1 MILFRKEPIPLQ
13 MRNIMLLD
21 DEKTGG
27 VVYVNKQTYD
37 QALLLQGRFD
47 GDPNRVI
54 NTIKGKGTETYIL
67 NVELRGLVENM
78 MRFMPAPLN
87 MLAPF
92 IIMATQ
98 NKNIEWKAD
107 NMEMGYGILHQYSQ
121 LIDFNA
127 TTLVPAEVRMNI
139 SLPTV
144 ILMQYEVSWD
154 EICSTL
160 KDRVAILK
168 NDSVKDDEPKVEPKS
183 SNNLINKTEPKE
195 ETKQTSTEEEEEEED
210 DGIDWDALNARLAE
224 IREAPPENP
233 IPITPA
239 TATHQTTPIPLTVV
253 DKSEMEASKNVLD
266 EFDM

>member
-1 MILFRKEPIPLQ
+1 MILYRKEPIPLQ

-21 DEKTGG
+21 DVRTGG
-27 VVYVNKQTYD
+27 VIYVNKQTYD
-37 QALLLQGRFD
+37 QALLLYGRFD

-67 NVELRGLVENM
+67 NLELRELVNNM
-78 MRFMPAPLN
+78 MKEMPSPLN

-98 NKNIEWKAD
+98 NKNIEWDKD
-107 NMEMGYGILHQYSQ
+107 NLVMGYGILHQFSQ

-127 TTLVPAEVRMNI
+127 TTLVPAEIRNNL

-160 KDRVAILK
+160 KGRVVILK
-168 NDSVKDDEPKVEPKS
+168 NDSVKNEEPEVKPKS
-183 SNNLINKTEPKE
+183 STIVNKSEVKE
-195 ETKQTSTEEEEEEED
+195 ESESEPEDEEED
-210 DGIDWDALNARLAE
+210 DGIDWDALNARLE
-224 IREAPPENP
+224 DIKNAPPEKPQPTNS
-233 IPITPA
+233 TPA
-239 TATHQTTPIPLTVV
+239 PEPTPVITAN
-253 DKSEMEASKNVLD
+253 KSEAEASSSILD
-266 EFDM
+266 EFDI